1 MLQVISL
8 SFRKTEKNSVVY
20 TYSKAEEG
28 EKSKP
33 IQIEWS
39 KRNDSAEI
47 DLTRNR
53 PSIEQSE
60 NSIDE

>member
-1 MLQVISL
+1 M
-8 SFRKTEKNSVVY
+8 KAEKNSVIY

-39 KRNDSAEI
+39 KRNDVSEI
-47 DLTRNR
+47 DRTRNR